1 MIVTQAGY
9 ANSEESGSEE
19 WKIKRLKWEKT
30 HADQSS
36 LQQLNIA
43 RFHGDR
49 KPKTR
54 EKICHENCS
63 ITSSPCS
70 SFSQQGRWRRLWF
83 FFFERVSG
91 DEIIQEYSGFNVK
104 WAREAGKLPE
114 PKTKLMY
121 TPFLDMLPSEP
132 DTMKTAMLEAK
143 KNWHCWL
150 DNSGLFLPPISRCT
164 KLFWVSSDRIQMH
177 SPILCHKWEECICW
191 VLPSGI

>member
-1 MIVTQAGY
+1 MIVTQAGDE
-9 ANSEESGSEE
+9 NSEESGSEE

-70 SFSQQGRWRRLWF
+70 SFSQQG
-83 FFFERVSG
+83 
-91 DEIIQEYSGFNVK
+91 
-104 WAREAGKLPE
+104 
-114 PKTKLMY
+114 
-121 TPFLDMLPSEP
+121 PSEP

-143 KNWHCWL
+143 KN
-150 DNSGLFLPPISRCT
+150 
-164 KLFWVSSDRIQMH
+164 
-177 SPILCHKWEECICW
+177 
-191 VLPSGI
+191 